1 MKRDVIRRKAIEPKS
16 GADHDAD
23 PRDGGVQSVDRA
35 LSIIETLAEDD
46 EGYRLSDLAI
56 RTGLSTST
64 VHRLLATLENRRF
77 VQFDR
82 TESKWHVGARAFTV
96 GATFARRRNF
106 TAQAVP
112 YLRKL
117 RDLTRETANLAVVD
131 DEFII
136 VLTRMESREIMRS
149 LTKVGGR
156 VAMVASGV
164 GKAVLATYSDA
175 DVSAIIRHHGMPRLT
190 EKSIV
195 RPGDLFK
202 ELEKVRPPGF
212 CHRRRGSLH
221 GPALHRRRGL
231 QRLQRAAGGDFRLG
245 HDQPPDRRSPARA
258 RPDRARGGGGAD
270 GRARRRDAG
279 SETRPETG
287 FAARHCP
294 PRKLGLAAR
303 APRHRYIHPSLSMAR
318 LRGTMS
324 SDSTIGESHAF

>member
-1 MKRDVIRRKAIEPKS
+1 MKQNVIRRKSLWPKS
-16 GADHDAD
+16 GADGGPDSRDA
-23 PRDGGVQSVDRA
+23 GVQSVDRA

-46 EGYRLSDLAI
+46 EGYRLSDLAV

-64 VHRLLATLENRRF
+64 VHRLLATLESRRF

-106 TAQAVP
+106 SAQAVP

-131 DEFII
+131 DEFIV

-164 GKAVLATYSDA
+164 GKAVLATYSDE
-175 DVSAIIRHHGMPRLT
+175 DVNAIICHHGMPRLT

-195 RPGDLFK
+195 RPSDLFK
-202 ELEKVRPPGF
+202 ELEKVRRQRFAVDDEEACMGLRCIASVVYNDCSEPLAAISVSGMTG
-212 CHRRRGSLH
+212 RLTDERL
-221 GPALHRRRGL
+221 PALGETVREV
-231 QRLQRAAGGDFRLG
+231 AAELTVALGGVM
-245 HDQPPDRRSPARA
+245 PAA
-258 RPDRARGGGGAD
+258 KSA
-270 GRARRRDAG
+270 
-279 SETRPETG
+279 
-287 FAARHCP
+287 
-294 PRKLGLAAR
+294 
-303 APRHRYIHPSLSMAR
+303 
-318 LRGTMS
+318 
-324 SDSTIGESHAF
+324 

>member
-1 MKRDVIRRKAIEPKS
+1 MQVAMRKDVIRRKAIEPKS
-16 GADHDAD
+16 SAEDTDV
-23 PRDGGVQSVDRA
+23 RDSGVQSVDRA

-82 TESKWHVGARAFTV
+82 SQSKWHVGARCFTV

-106 TAQAVP
+106 AAQAIP

-131 DEFII
+131 DEFIV

-149 LTKVGGR
+149 LTKLGGR

-164 GKAVLATYSDA
+164 GKAVLATYSNE
-175 DVSAIIRHHGMPRLT
+175 DVSAIIHHHGMPRLT

-195 RPGDLFK
+195 RPGELFK
-202 ELEKVRPPGF
+202 ELERI
-212 CHRRRGSLH
+212 RRQGY
-221 GPALHRRRGL
+221 AVDDEEACMGL
-231 QRLQRAAGGDFRLG
+231 RCVAAVVFNDCAE
-245 HDQPPDRRSPARA
+245 P
-258 RPDRARGGGGAD
+258 
-270 GRARRRDAG
+270 
-279 SETRPETG
+279 
-287 FAARHCP
+287 
-294 PRKLGLAAR
+294 LAA
-303 APRHRYIHPSLSMAR
+303 ISVSGMTGR
-318 LRGTMS
+318 LTDERLPQLGQTVREVAAELTVALGGVMP
-324 SDSTIGESHAF
+324 TAKTA